1 MNLTIIL
8 FLLWSFPGLCQEGTR
23 EGPDTVSPDQLA
35 NRVKVIGTPVREVSP
50 PQNSLDEDSKD
61 IENLQAE
68 RNSQMKRAVELDQ
81 TREAIA
87 DKVVNF
93 PEELKKLGYDS
104 LNLAAMMDEKVVGLL
119 RETFKNNPMHNM
131 TDEEARKVI
140 LEKIKTGSLR
150 SYLLEHPKL
159 LNVFIELVKDKKA
172 LPASLGI
179 FIKKETLKIYFSIWV
194 FIMIVVWALKRF
206 HIKKQR
212 WTPGTIF
219 FVCMLINLSAT
230 FVSLSIF
237 YKMFHEELSPSA
249 NIIVKHW
256 RKR

>member
-8 FLLWSFPGLCQEGTR
+8 FLLLSFPGLCQEGAR
-23 EGPDTVSPDQLA
+23 EGLDTVSPDQLP
-35 NRVKVIGTPVREVSP
+35 NRVQVIETPDNEVP
-50 PQNSLDEDSKD
+50 PPLNSTDDDSKE
-61 IENLQAE
+61 IENLDIE
-68 RNSQMKRAVELDQ
+68 SNSQHKKAFQLDQ
-81 TREAIA
+81 TREALA
-87 DKVVNF
+87 GKVVNL
-93 PEELKKLGYDS
+93 PEELNKLGYDS
-104 LNLAAMMDEKVVGLL
+104 LNLAAIMDEKVVGLL
-119 RETFKNNPMHNM
+119 RETFKNNPMQNM
-131 TDEEARKVI
+131 SDEEVRKVI
-140 LEKIKTGSLR
+140 LEKMKIGSLR
-150 SYLLEHPKL
+150 SYLREHPKL

-194 FIMIVVWALKRF
+194 FILIVVWALKRF

-219 FVCMLINLSAT
+219 FACILINLSAT

-237 YKMFHEELSPSA
+237 YNMFHEELSPSA